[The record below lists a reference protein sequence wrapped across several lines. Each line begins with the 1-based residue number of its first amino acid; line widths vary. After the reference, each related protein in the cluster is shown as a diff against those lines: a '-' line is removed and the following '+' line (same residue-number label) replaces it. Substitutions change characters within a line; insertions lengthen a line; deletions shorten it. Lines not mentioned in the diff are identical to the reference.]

1 MAAVWE
7 EAPTHAE
14 GGLEGLSEVTV
25 RHGFIQKVFGIVGVQ
40 LAVTTTVG
48 GVITAVGDSMVQAR
62 PDTVL
67 FLIAASLAIAV
78 VLPCLFAIWP
88 GLMRKAP
95 TNYIL
100 LGLLTLAE
108 SVLVG
113 IISIQYTQES
123 VLIVLGITCLAAV
136 GLTLFA
142 FQTKYDFTGFGP
154 YFFCG
159 CTVLLGFS
167 LTLAIAS
174 VCGLRGPA
182 FEVGQMCYAALG
194 ALLFSGYIVFD
205 AQMIIGG
212 KHKHKFSVDDYAMAA
227 ITLYLDII
235 HLFLKLLRI
244 LGQPKKNNK
253 SK

>member
-7 EAPTHAE
+7 DAPVHAE
-14 GGLEGLSEVTV
+14 GGLEGLSEVMV

-48 GVITAVGDSMVQAR
+48 AVITAVGDSMVRAS

-67 FLIAASLAIAV
+67 FLIFTSLAIAV
-78 VLPCLFAIWP
+78 VLPGMFAVWP
-88 GLMRKAP
+88 GLMRKSP

-123 VLIVLGITCLAAV
+123 VLIALGITCLVAV
-136 GLTLFA
+136 GLIIFA
-142 FQTKYDFTGFGP
+142 LQTKYDFTGFGP

-159 CTVLLGFS
+159 YFVLLGFC
-167 LTLAIAS
+167 LTLVIAS
-174 VCGLRGPA
+174 VCGLCGPA
-182 FEVGQMCYAALG
+182 FEIGQMCYAALG

-227 ITLYLDII
+227 ITLYLDVIQF
-235 HLFLKLLRI
+235 FLEILGI
-244 LGQPKKNNK
+244 LGQPEKK
-253 SK
+253 SKSK

>member
-1 MAAVWE
+1 MATAWE
-7 EAPTHAE
+7 GAPVHAE
-14 GGLEGLSEVTV
+14 GGLEGLSEVSV
-25 RHGFIQKVFGIVGVQ
+25 RHGFVQKVFGIVSVQ
-40 LAVTTTVG
+40 LAVTAAVG
-48 GVITAVGDSMVQAR
+48 GVVTAAGDSLAQTS
-62 PDTVL
+62 PSTVL
-67 FLIAASLAIAV
+67 FLVCASLAIAV
-78 VLPCLFAIWP
+78 VLPGLFAFWP
-88 GLMRKAP
+88 GLMRSSP

-123 VLIVLGITCLAAV
+123 VLIVLGITCLVAA

-159 CTVLLGFS
+159 CLALLGFG
-167 LTLAIAS
+167 LTLAVAS
-174 VCGLRGPA
+174 VFGLRGPA
-182 FEVGQMCYAALG
+182 FEARQVCYAALG

-235 HLFLKLLRI
+235 QLFLKILRI
-244 LGQPKKNNK
+244 LGEPKKKNK

>member
-1 MAAVWE
+1 V
-7 EAPTHAE
+7 HAE
-14 GGLEGLSEVTV
+14 GGLAGFSEVSV

-48 GVITAVGDSMVQAR
+48 SVITAVGDSILRAS
-62 PDTVL
+62 PDTAL
-67 FLIAASLAIAV
+67 YLIFASLAIAV
-78 VLPCLFAIWP
+78 ALPCLFAVWP
-88 GLMRKAP
+88 GLMRKSP

-113 IISIQYTQES
+113 IVSIQYTQES
-123 VLIVLGITCLAAV
+123 VLIVLGITCLVAV
-136 GLTLFA
+136 GLMLFA

-159 CTVLLGFS
+159 CLVLLGFS

-174 VCGLRGPA
+174 TFGFRGPA
-182 FEVGQMCYAALG
+182 FEAGQMCYAALG

-212 KHKHKFSVDDYAMAA
+212 KHKHTFSVDDYAMAA
-227 ITLYLDII
+227 ITLYLDIVQ
-235 HLFLKLLRI
+235 LFLKILRI
-244 LGQPKKNNK
+244 LGQPKKK
-253 SK
+253 SKDR

>member
-7 EAPTHAE
+7 DAPAHAE

-40 LAVTTTVG
+40 LAVTTTVA
-48 GVITAVGDSMVQAR
+48 GVITAVGDSLVQTS

-67 FLIAASLAIAV
+67 FLIFASLAIAV

-88 GLMRKAP
+88 GLMRKSP

-100 LGLLTLAE
+100 LGLLTLSE

-123 VLIVLGITCLAAV
+123 VLIVLGITCLVAV

-154 YFFCG
+154 YFCCG
-159 CTVLLGFS
+159 CLVLLGFS
-167 LTLAIAS
+167 LTLAVAS
-174 VCGLRGPA
+174 VCGIRGPA
-182 FEVGQMCYAALG
+182 FEAGQVCYAALG

-235 HLFLKLLRI
+235 QLFIKLLRI
-244 LGQPKKNNK
+244 LGEPKKKNK